1 MWLTEEERNFA
12 QWRLVDDAKESDDIG
27 AVSLMDGLKMALRD
41 YRIYIFLV
49 FQHLSLLS
57 QTFQYFFPSIVD
69 TLGFGKIET
78 LLLTAPVWFATFLIS
93 LLVTYTAGRTGDRS
107 IHIMCLL
114 CVSCVGNI
122 LAISTTNTG
131 VRFFAMFLMP
141 MGAVSA
147 YQIIVTWVANSFP
160 RPMVKRSAAIAIC
173 NMIGNASSI
182 YGSYMY
188 QSSDGPR
195 YIPGGIAVSVILVV
209 MVAMAYAIRL
219 ILIHENK
226 KIEKAEAENIDISG
240 TNPEAR
246 GVGFRYIY

>member
-1 MWLTEEERNFA
+1 
-12 QWRLVDDAKESDDIG
+12 
-27 AVSLMDGLKMALRD
+27 MALKD
-41 YRIYIFLV
+41 YRLYLFLV

-57 QTFQYFFPSIVD
+57 QTFQYFFPSIVN

-78 LLLTAPVWFATFLIS
+78 LLLTVPVWFATFLVS
-93 LLVTYTAGRTGDRS
+93 LLVTYTAGKTGDRS
-107 IHIMCLL
+107 IHIMCLM
-114 CVSCVGNI
+114 CVSCIGNI
-122 LAISTTNTG
+122 IVISTTNTG

-188 QSSDGPR
+188 PSSDGPR
-195 YIPGGIAVSVILVV
+195 YLPGGAAVSVICLIIVCF
-209 MVAMAYAIRL
+209 AFTIRL
-219 ILIHENK
+219 CTIRENK
-226 KIEKAEAENIDISG
+226 KIAKAEVENIDLS
-240 TNPEAR
+240 TVNPEAR
-246 GVGFRYIY
+246 GVGFRYVY